1 MTSLDDR
8 ATASAFARLVG
19 ISQPAVSKHLHDGHL
34 PRDGSMGEWLRAYCD
49 HLRSYAAGRG
59 GDNQGALTT
68 ARVEEAQAKTA
79 MMRLNYA
86 ERLGKLVPADDAA
99 RIVVDWAGHTN
110 REIRAAVEKLRQALE
125 SEHGI
130 TIAPETLTDVI
141 EPAIERIG
149 AFAEHAAGDLESGGG
164 EVPAAQIGGDGAVAY

>member
-1 MTSLDDR
+1 MATS
-8 ATASAFARLVG
+8 
-19 ISQPAVSKHLHDGHL
+19 

-110 REIRAAVEKLRQALE
+110 REIRAAVEKA
-125 SEHGI
+125 
-130 TIAPETLTDVI
+130 APGPGKRARNHDR
-141 EPAIERIG
+141 PRDPDRC
-149 AFAEHAAGDLESGGG
+149 H
-164 EVPAAQIGGDGAVAY
+164 

>member
-19 ISQPAVSKHLHDGHL
+19 ISQPAVSKHLNDGHL
-34 PRDGSMGEWLRAYCD
+34 PRNGSMGEWLRAYCD
-49 HLRSYAAGRG
+49 HLRS
-59 GDNQGALTT
+59 
-68 ARVEEAQAKTA
+68 
-79 MMRLNYA
+79 YA

-149 AFAEHAAGDLESGGG
+149 GFAEHAAGDLESGGG
-164 EVPAAQIGGDGAVAY
+164 EVPAAQVGGDGAVAY